1 MAQRL
6 RHMNPVKHSRMR
18 LPVRPEEGSIGEGQ
32 LATDVPIGTSIVA
45 KRTACK
51 REAKEREKPG
61 SSGCVRL
68 RAAAAALLLL
78 LQVARHATTYYKT
91 KQQTTKMD
99 NLCVRLFLTSQYCA
113 SLVVRLR
120 GPSAVWGRSS
130 LSGAVSP
137 LLPEESYLTAHLC
150 NRSENEADPTS
161 RRFKIPMHLE
171 RADV

>member
-1 MAQRL
+1 MLERERERERERKGQFVDMAQRL

-99 NLCVRLFLTSQYCA
+99 NLCVDFVFDYFSHRNIALHWWFGFE
-113 SLVVRLR
+113 V
-120 GPSAVWGRSS
+120 P
-130 LSGAVSP
+130 
-137 LLPEESYLTAHLC
+137 
-150 NRSENEADPTS
+150 
-161 RRFKIPMHLE
+161 RRFGEDPLCQASFRRCCRRSRI
-171 RADV
+171 